1 MGGSSPS
8 TARPPHPN
16 LRKPVFTTM
25 YDFATLK
32 SPPGTGFT
40 SCPKAEGLVTN
51 KKPSSVYKGSERV
64 VHDYRDWHTLRGCD
78 LVSDERN

>member
-1 MGGSSPS
+1 MVLCSKGNAYMGGSSPS

-32 SPPGTGFT
+32 SPPGTGFLF
-40 SCPKAEGLVTN
+40 P
-51 KKPSSVYKGSERV
+51 R
-64 VHDYRDWHTLRGCD
+64 
-78 LVSDERN
+78 